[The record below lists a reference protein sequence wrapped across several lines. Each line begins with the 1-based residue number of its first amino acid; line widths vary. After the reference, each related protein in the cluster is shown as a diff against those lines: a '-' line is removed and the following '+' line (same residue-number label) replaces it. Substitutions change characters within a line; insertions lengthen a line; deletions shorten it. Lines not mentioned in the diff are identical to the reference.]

1 VSLTAERTTRCLLVK
16 REKELVKKK
25 APEQDTWLFE
35 LPELDPGES
44 EPLVNALPHPIWT
57 ENKAKLIEAYL
68 RFFLYITR
76 HGTYIDCFAGP
87 QRRGKPEMWSAKLVL
102 EMRPRWLRHF
112 HLFEKRP
119 RSLKDLEALKAEQP
133 DDSQRTIDIYS
144 GDVNERIYDLLNK
157 KTIAEREATFCLL
170 DQRTFECHWKTV
182 KALAEYK
189 TEGRK
194 IELFYFL
201 ASKWLKRAL
210 SGVKNK
216 ALIDHWWGRDDWESL
231 KTMKPHAYANLVVA
245 RFKNELGYKSAK
257 PWPIFKSGQ
266 FGEVMYYM
274 IHATDHE
281 AAPALMRRAYAYAV
295 TGDESYQPFF
305 PGMEPPEQLHL

>member
-1 VSLTAERTTRCLLVK
+1 
-16 REKELVKKK
+16 LVKKK
-25 APEQDTWLFE
+25 LQQDTWLFE
-35 LPELDPGES
+35 LPPLDPGES
-44 EPLVNALPHPIWT
+44 EPLVKPLPHPIWT

-87 QRRGKPEMWSAKLVL
+87 QRRSNPEMWSAKLVL

-112 HLFEKRP
+112 HLFENNP
-119 RSLKDLEALKAEQP
+119 GSFTDLETLKARQP
-133 DDSQRTIDIYS
+133 DDNQRTIDLYQ
-144 GDVNERIYDLLNK
+144 GDVNERIHDLLNK
-157 KTIAEREATFCLL
+157 KTISESEATFCLL

-201 ASKWLKRAL
+201 ASKWLKRAIA
-210 SGVKNK
+210 GVKNK
-216 ALIDHWWGRDDWESL
+216 TLIDDWWGGDDWESL
-231 KTMKPHAYANLVVA
+231 KSMKPDDCANFVVS

-257 PWPIFKSGQ
+257 RWPVFKTGQ
-266 FGEVMYYM
+266 PGEVMYYM

-281 AAPALMRRAYAYAV
+281 EAPTQMRRAYAYAV
-295 TGDESYQPFF
+295 TGDESYQPSF